1 LCLDEN
7 GTINELIYNPT
18 EPIPVTI
25 PAINTDI
32 SEVVNYYGPSTEN
45 SNTQLYGPTKFIAIK
60 PKKLVFADEGIF
72 VYNDK
77 DESNNQTSSRSTRA
91 SRTQRTTAGD
101 VRVSIIVLIAC
112 VIKSDGQVLK
122 SEINYI
128 KPFLLRTFGE
138 AGAKQA
144 LLLLKELLKQDIDA
158 KAVAQ
163 QIGQH
168 INYSTRLELVH
179 LLLAVAN
186 ADGEIHALE
195 LQTISSIADYMS
207 IQDADYQSILALYQR
222 RKDTNWAYTAL
233 EITPSATNEE
243 VKKAYRRMAM
253 KYHPDKVAN
262 AGEEIRQ
269 QATDKFRAINE
280 AYEHI
285 KQQRGL

>member
-1 LCLDEN
+1 MSLGKWILGGLGFAVGGPIGSIIGVLIATLFEKN
-7 GTINELIYNPT
+7 GT
-18 EPIPVTI
+18 
-25 PAINTDI
+25 D
-32 SEVVNYYGPSTEN
+32 
-45 SNTQLYGPTKFIAIK
+45 
-60 PKKLVFADEGIF
+60 
-72 VYNDK
+72 
-77 DESNNQTSSRSTRA
+77 NQTSSSTNRTFRA
-91 SRTQRTTAGD
+91 QRTTAGD

-112 VIKSDGQVLK
+112 VIKSDGRVLK
-122 SEINYI
+122 SEIKYI
-128 KPFLLRTFGE
+128 KPFLLKTFGE

-158 KAVAQ
+158 KVVAQ

-179 LLLAVAN
+179 LLLAVAK
-186 ADGEIHALE
+186 ADGELHELE
-195 LQTISSIADYMS
+195 LEIISSISMNMS
-207 IQDADYQSILALYQR
+207 VQDVDYQSILALYQR
-222 RKDTNWAYTAL
+222 GKDANWAYTAL

-285 KQQRGL
+285 KQQRGI

>member
-1 LCLDEN
+1 MSLGKWILGGLGFAVGGPIGSIIGVLIATLFEKN
-7 GTINELIYNPT
+7 G
-18 EPIPVTI
+18 
-25 PAINTDI
+25 
-32 SEVVNYYGPSTEN
+32 
-45 SNTQLYGPTKFIAIK
+45 
-60 PKKLVFADEGIF
+60 AD
-72 VYNDK
+72 
-77 DESNNQTSSRSTRA
+77 NQTSSSTNRTFRA
-91 SRTQRTTAGD
+91 QRTTAGD

-112 VIKSDGQVLK
+112 VIKSDGRVLK

-128 KPFLLRTFGE
+128 KPFLLKTFGE

-186 ADGEIHALE
+186 ADGELHELE
-195 LQTISSIADYMS
+195 LEIISSISMNMS
-207 IQDADYQSILALYQR
+207 VQDADYQSILALYQR
-222 RKDTNWAYTAL
+222 SKDANWAYTAL

-262 AGEEIRQ
+262 AGENIRQ

-285 KQQRGL
+285 KQQRGI

>member
-1 LCLDEN
+1 MSAGKWIL
-7 GTINELIYNPT
+7 GTLGFVVGGPIGSIIGVLIASLF
-18 EPIPVTI
+18 EKSGS
-25 PAINTDI
+25 D
-32 SEVVNYYGPSTEN
+32 
-45 SNTQLYGPTKFIAIK
+45 
-60 PKKLVFADEGIF
+60 D
-72 VYNDK
+72 
-77 DESNNQTSSRSTRA
+77 QTSSHTSGTSRA
-91 SRTQRTTAGD
+91 QRTTAGD

-195 LQTISSIADYMS
+195 LQTISSIAGYMR

-285 KQQRGL
+285 KQQRGI

>member
-1 LCLDEN
+1 MSLGKWILGGLGFAVGGPIGSIIGVLIATLFEKN
-7 GTINELIYNPT
+7 GT
-18 EPIPVTI
+18 
-25 PAINTDI
+25 D
-32 SEVVNYYGPSTEN
+32 
-45 SNTQLYGPTKFIAIK
+45 
-60 PKKLVFADEGIF
+60 
-72 VYNDK
+72 
-77 DESNNQTSSRSTRA
+77 NQTSSSTNRTFRA
-91 SRTQRTTAGD
+91 QRTTAGD

-112 VIKSDGQVLK
+112 VIKSDGRVLK

-128 KPFLLRTFGE
+128 KPFLLKTFGE
-138 AGAKQA
+138 EGAKQA

-186 ADGEIHALE
+186 ADGELHELE
-195 LQTISSIADYMS
+195 LEIISSISMNMS
-207 IQDADYQSILALYQR
+207 VQDADYQSILALYQR
-222 RKDTNWAYTAL
+222 SKDANWAYTAL

-285 KQQRGL
+285 KQQRGI

>member
-1 LCLDEN
+1 MSLGKWILGGLGFAVGGPIGSIIGVLIATLFEKN
-7 GTINELIYNPT
+7 GT
-18 EPIPVTI
+18 
-25 PAINTDI
+25 D
-32 SEVVNYYGPSTEN
+32 
-45 SNTQLYGPTKFIAIK
+45 
-60 PKKLVFADEGIF
+60 
-72 VYNDK
+72 
-77 DESNNQTSSRSTRA
+77 NQTSSST
-91 SRTQRTTAGD
+91 SRTFRAQRTTAGD

-112 VIKSDGQVLK
+112 VIKSDGRVLK

-128 KPFLLRTFGE
+128 KPFLLKTFGE

-186 ADGEIHALE
+186 ADGELHELE
-195 LQTISSIADYMS
+195 LEIISSISKNMS
-207 IQDADYQSILALYQR
+207 VQDADYQSILALYQR
-222 RKDTNWAYTAL
+222 GKDANWAYTAL

-285 KQQRGL
+285 KQQRGI

>member
-1 LCLDEN
+1 MSLGKWILGGLGFAVGGPIGSIIGVLIATLFEKN
-7 GTINELIYNPT
+7 G
-18 EPIPVTI
+18 
-25 PAINTDI
+25 
-32 SEVVNYYGPSTEN
+32 
-45 SNTQLYGPTKFIAIK
+45 
-60 PKKLVFADEGIF
+60 AD
-72 VYNDK
+72 
-77 DESNNQTSSRSTRA
+77 NQTSSSTNRTFRA
-91 SRTQRTTAGD
+91 QRTTAGD

-112 VIKSDGQVLK
+112 VIKSDGRVLK

-128 KPFLLRTFGE
+128 KPFLLKTFGE

-186 ADGEIHALE
+186 ADGELHELE
-195 LQTISSIADYMS
+195 LEIISSISMNMS
-207 IQDADYQSILALYQR
+207 VQDPDYQSILALYQR
-222 RKDTNWAYTAL
+222 SKDANWAYTAL

-285 KQQRGL
+285 KQQRGI

>member
-1 LCLDEN
+1 MSLGKWILGGLGFAVGGPIGSIIGVLIATLFEKN
-7 GTINELIYNPT
+7 G
-18 EPIPVTI
+18 
-25 PAINTDI
+25 
-32 SEVVNYYGPSTEN
+32 
-45 SNTQLYGPTKFIAIK
+45 
-60 PKKLVFADEGIF
+60 AD
-72 VYNDK
+72 
-77 DESNNQTSSRSTRA
+77 NQTSSSTNRTFRA
-91 SRTQRTTAGD
+91 QRTTAGD

-112 VIKSDGQVLK
+112 VIKADGRVLK

-128 KPFLLRTFGE
+128 KPFLLKTFGE

-186 ADGEIHALE
+186 ADGELHELE
-195 LQTISSIADYMS
+195 LEIISSISMNMS
-207 IQDADYQSILALYQR
+207 VQDADYQSILALYQR
-222 RKDTNWAYTAL
+222 SKDANWAYTAL

-285 KQQRGL
+285 KQQRGI

>member
-1 LCLDEN
+1 MSLGKWILGGLGFAVGGPIGSIIGVLIATLFEKN
-7 GTINELIYNPT
+7 G
-18 EPIPVTI
+18 
-25 PAINTDI
+25 
-32 SEVVNYYGPSTEN
+32 
-45 SNTQLYGPTKFIAIK
+45 
-60 PKKLVFADEGIF
+60 AD
-72 VYNDK
+72 
-77 DESNNQTSSRSTRA
+77 NQTSSSTNRTFRA
-91 SRTQRTTAGD
+91 QRTTVGD

-112 VIKSDGQVLK
+112 VIKSDGRVLK

-128 KPFLLRTFGE
+128 KPFLLKTFGE

-186 ADGEIHALE
+186 ADGELHELE
-195 LQTISSIADYMS
+195 LEIISSISMNMS
-207 IQDADYQSILALYQR
+207 VQDADYQSILALYQR
-222 RKDTNWAYTAL
+222 SKDANWAYTAL

-285 KQQRGL
+285 KQQRGI